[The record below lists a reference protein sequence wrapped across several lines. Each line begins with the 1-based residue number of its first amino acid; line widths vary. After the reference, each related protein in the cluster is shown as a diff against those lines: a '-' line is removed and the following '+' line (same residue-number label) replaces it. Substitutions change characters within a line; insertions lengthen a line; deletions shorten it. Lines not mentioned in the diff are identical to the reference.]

1 MTSLGVERAL
11 ALPPAQVAEALAAL
25 PETQWLERK
34 SGRVSVADAAKPL
47 VAFANADGGVL
58 VIGIE
63 DDGTIGGVSPA
74 RINELRQAPH
84 THALPPVRTHVREI
98 ETLDG
103 EGNPATLLVLQVDP
117 GDHVHTLT
125 NGQCF
130 LRVGDQSRKLSP
142 VQHQE
147 LVFDRGSAPYDS
159 TPMPQLSVD
168 DLNATQ
174 LSAYAEAIGSTSVPA
189 MLKARDLVTRRGE
202 LRVATALL
210 FDERPQREFPSAF
223 VRVLRYGDSDRGVG
237 SSMTLEDDGDHRV
250 EGSLQHQIREAA
262 EIMTRLMPK
271 WRQLAQSGLFEP
283 THRIPQAAW
292 LEGLVNAV
300 THRSYSMMGDHIRV
314 EIFPNRLEIHS
325 PGRFPGIADPTNPL
339 QISRYARN
347 PRIARVLSDM
357 GITRELGEG
366 IQRMFE
372 EMRRRG
378 LADPI
383 YTQSAEG
390 VRLTLLAADAVPAE
404 VMARLTPSA
413 KHILDAL
420 RLLGAPAG
428 TGQLAELA
436 GVTRMTATRAL
447 NALSDEG
454 LVEWQGTSKR
464 DPRAVWALT

>member
-1 MTSLGVERAL
+1 
-11 ALPPAQVAEALAAL
+11 
-25 PETQWLERK
+25 
-34 SGRVSVADAAKPL
+34 
-47 VAFANADGGVL
+47 
-58 VIGIE
+58 
-63 DDGTIGGVSPA
+63 
-74 RINELRQAPH
+74 
-84 THALPPVRTHVREI
+84 
-98 ETLDG
+98 
-103 EGNPATLLVLQVDP
+103 
-117 GDHVHTLT
+117 
-125 NGQCF
+125 
-130 LRVGDQSRKLSP
+130 
-142 VQHQE
+142 
-147 LVFDRGSAPYDS
+147 
-159 TPMPQLSVD
+159 
-168 DLNATQ
+168 
-174 LSAYAEAIGSTSVPA
+174 
-189 MLKARDLVTRRGE
+189 
-202 LRVATALL
+202 
-210 FDERPQREFPSAF
+210 
-223 VRVLRYGDSDRGVG
+223 
-237 SSMTLEDDGDHRV
+237 MTLEDDGDHRV

-292 LEGLVNAV
+292 LEGLANAV

-314 EIFPNRLEIHS
+314 EIFPNRLEIYS
-325 PGRFPGIADPTNPL
+325 PGRFPGITDPTKPL

-447 NALSDEG
+447 SALSDEG
-454 LVEWQGTSKR
+454 LVLSSGKGPRSGTPAR
-464 DPRAVWALT
+464 FGP